1 MGAGLD
7 SQAQEVFVSTL
18 QIRRSQQ
25 ALAMLALTLGVAA
38 SGRGGEHGPSAAR
51 ELDTYEP
58 AAKVVPLGD
67 KGKEVPQLAMV
78 GSAGGRRS
86 LYLVALT
93 WCFTFFN
100 TARVLAYLPTVM
112 AIVQHRDST
121 QHSLFTWLT
130 WLGANITM
138 AAWLFEQNGARL
150 NRAIA
155 VNVANAC
162 RCLSTAAVIV
172 AFRL

>member
-1 MGAGLD
+1 M
-7 SQAQEVFVSTL
+7 STL

-25 ALAMLALTLGVAA
+25 ALTMLALTLGVAA
-38 SGRGGEHGPSAAR
+38 YGRGQEHAPSADR
-51 ELDTYEP
+51 ELATDQP
-58 AAKVVPLGD
+58 AARVVPALLGD
-67 KGKEVPQLAMV
+67 KGTEVPQLAIAA
-78 GSAGGRRS
+78 SAGGGRS
-86 LYLVALT
+86 LYLVVLT

-100 TARVLAYLPTVM
+100 TARVLAYLPTVV
-112 AIVQHRDST
+112 AIVHQGDSS
-121 QHSLFTWLT
+121 QHSLFTWVT

-162 RCLSTAAVIV
+162 MCISTVAVIV